1 MRKQSFLH
9 RLAKDSQ
16 PTRPAAALGHGRRV
30 CRNDNET
37 ALAVA
42 YVHRLDGEAPTCAVY
57 TVALLG
63 QFQRP
68 DLAGLGG
75 RQLGIERSFQQ
86 GMPPR
91 APRFVLSEMMQ
102 DADMRAGLAADS
114 VAVADESAHVLA
126 AVLVA

>member
-1 MRKQSFLH
+1 GGTVVLAMRKQSFLH

-37 ALAVA
+37 APSVA
-42 YVHRLDGEAPTCAVY
+42 YLHQPRWEAPNGAVHN
-57 TVALLG
+57 LPRPG
-63 QFQRP
+63 QFPRP
-68 DLAGLGG
+68 RLAGLGG
-75 RQLGIERSFQQ
+75 RRLGIERSFQQ

-102 DADMRAGLAADS
+102 GPDMRAGLAAD
-114 VAVADESAHVLA
+114 
-126 AVLVA
+126 